1 MKSIVSIFSFV
12 FCLAMLANAQ
22 DIKNNYVKL
31 GQKAVID
38 GKFKEAVSNLEK
50 AMPAE
55 SGNAE
60 VQYMLGYSYYH
71 TNDYAKAIQA
81 FTQVVALKPSNVSAY
96 YYRGRA
102 RNIEGNQ
109 LSYSNAERE
118 KLLKAS
124 IADFTKAVE
133 LNSSDLKLYQN
144 RAIAYRD
151 YGILKGQRIPKFY
164 DKQAAT
170 GAFKSS
176 IDDFQRLL
184 DANPGRKDINEEVK
198 KAKVYMAN
206 LDNK

>member
-1 MKSIVSIFSFV
+1 MKSILTIFSLL
-12 FCLAMLANAQ
+12 FCLGVAANAQ
-22 DIKNNYVKL
+22 EIKNNYVKL

-38 GKFKEAVSNLEK
+38 GKFKEAVTNLEK

-60 VQYMLGYSYYH
+60 VLYMLGYSYYH
-71 TNDYAKAIQA
+71 TGEYGKAIQT
-81 FTQVVALKPSNVSAY
+81 FGQVVSLKPGNVSAF
-96 YYRGRA
+96 YYRGKA

-109 LSYSNAERE
+109 LSYSNSERE
-118 KLLKAS
+118 KLLSAS
-124 IADFTKAVE
+124 IRDFSKAIE
-133 LNSSDLKLYQN
+133 LNGSDLKLYQN

-164 DKQAAT
+164 DKDVAAN
-170 GAFKSS
+170 AFKSS
-176 IDDFQRLL
+176 LSDFQKLL
-184 DANPGRKDINEEVK
+184 DANPARKDITEEMK